1 MVCTGEV
8 GRCARPTPNGRC
20 TQAGKRL
27 RVRGSSRLNS
37 HRLRRLSS
45 RPLSP
50 AQRLKLLSGHRS
62 GCDDLNLG
70 SGRSRVGR
78 GAPADWAVDRSWNA
92 VQSAFVWWISRPP
105 ALALLAATG
114 LLLSGAF
121 PPATVSGQVPNGP
134 GTSPALTLDLNPQR
148 IAITIKG
155 DFELSIRPTSFDRA
169 VKHIQDQIENRRE
182 VELDKASTL
191 GAFWRARFWDY
202 WPKSSGG
209 SLNSPLADVDKDSF
223 IIPSYLLLQN
233 RILTPSAP
241 RSRLLRRQRRCLR
254 GSQGRL
260 EKPYTASMVS
270 HRRTGRMVYRGKK
283 RTPPPR

>member
-1 MVCTGEV
+1 MLV
-8 GRCARPTPNGRC
+8 A
-20 TQAGKRL
+20 
-27 RVRGSSRLNS
+27 
-37 HRLRRLSS
+37 
-45 RPLSP
+45 
-50 AQRLKLLSGHRS
+50 
-62 GCDDLNLG
+62 
-70 SGRSRVGR
+70 
-78 GAPADWAVDRSWNA
+78 APADRAVDRSWNA

-169 VKHIQDQIENRRE
+169 VKHIKDQIENRRE

-202 WPKSSGG
+202 LPKSTGG
-209 SLNSPLADVDKDSF
+209 SLNSPVGDVDEDPF

-233 RILTPSAP
+233 RILDGRVAESDAL
-241 RSRLLRRQRRCLR
+241 SRYLF
-254 GSQGRL
+254 G
-260 EKPYTASMVS
+260 
-270 HRRTGRMVYRGKK
+270 H
-283 RTPPPR
+283 